1 MLPHTR
7 FLSRLIGLYCILI
20 PLSMVVHKQA
30 SLEMLTALMHN
41 PPLLYVVS
49 WIAVVA
55 GLALVLGHNVW
66 SGGAVPVIVTLIG
79 WVTLV
84 KALLL
89 LFLSPEAASEFFL
102 GGLHYEQGFYAYAG
116 FSILTGIFL
125 TVMSVA
131 SRERG
136 GAA

>member
-1 MLPHTR
+1 
-7 FLSRLIGLYCILI
+7 
-20 PLSMVVHKQA
+20 MVVHKQA
-30 SLEMLTALMHN
+30 SMEMVTALMHN

-102 GGLHYEQGFYAYAG
+102 GGFHYVQGFYWYAG

-125 TVMSVA
+125 TYMSIA
-131 SRERG
+131 SKERG